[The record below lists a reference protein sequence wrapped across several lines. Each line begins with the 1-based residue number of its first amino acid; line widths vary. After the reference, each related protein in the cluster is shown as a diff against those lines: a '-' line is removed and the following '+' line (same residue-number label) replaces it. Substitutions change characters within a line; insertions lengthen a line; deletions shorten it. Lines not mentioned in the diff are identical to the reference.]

1 MALTNNQIDRYS
13 RQIIVPGIGGV
24 GQERILAA
32 RILII
37 ADRGDAEL
45 VLAHLVGAGVGHI
58 TLRLT
63 DADTDYVAN
72 TIARMRDLNADVIVT
87 FASGD
92 IVNDVSPNSSN
103 DSTSGLSLIFAL
115 ADSDDTL
122 AQVRA
127 LCKKNWNAPWIFAR
141 LDTPE
146 KIVIAPS
153 RLPCP
158 ACASGDLL
166 APFGRRGDNAG
177 FVAMLAA
184 TEALKALAQ
193 FPSSMRQPA
202 IAEFNGYAA
211 STHELAAPPHPCPA
225 CTTAGIT

>member
-1 MALTNNQIDRYS
+1 MALNNNQIDRYS
-13 RQIIVPGIGGV
+13 RQIIVPGIGGI
-24 GQERILAA
+24 GQERLLAA
-32 RILII
+32 RILILAGRDD
-37 ADRGDAEL
+37 ADL

-63 DADTDYVAN
+63 DSDTDYETSV
-72 TIARMRDLNADVIVT
+72 IARMRDLNADVTVA

-92 IVNDVSPNSSN
+92 HSDNLAN
-103 DSTSGLSLIFAL
+103 GLSLIFTL
-115 ADSDDTL
+115 AGSDDTL

-127 LCKKNWNAPWIFAR
+127 KCGENWNAPWIFAR

-146 KIVIAPS
+146 KIAIAPA
-153 RLPCP
+153 RPPCP
-158 ACASGDLL
+158 ACADGEIL

-193 FPSSMRQPA
+193 FPSSMRQPTL
-202 IAEFNGYAA
+202 AEFNGYAA
-211 STHELAAPPHPCPA
+211 ATHELAAPPHPAAGCA
-225 CTTAGIT
+225 CTAASRA